1 MNKNDRRAEMPESK
15 AQSTRTP
22 SKLLSW
28 RNNGALLSF
37 RVAAQFSFWL
47 ILALSGV
54 ARADDTVMEVIQ
66 INNRPA
72 EELQPLLAPLLEEGD
87 RVISAGSNL
96 VVKTTPERLQGIVVL
111 IKKLDAKPNNLIV
124 SVLQSSTKTAAE
136 LNADAALAVSPSV
149 IQLRGGVGDARK
161 RNNQQST
168 QLVRTLEGQTAYIK
182 TGNIRPV
189 RNFSVYRSGH
199 GYPVASSHTQL
210 FEASTGFA
218 VIPRLVGQ
226 QVMIEVEPWSDRF
239 QQGGSIET
247 QGARTSLRANLG
259 EWVEIAGSDTGE
271 RSERGGLGVY
281 HRGAA
286 EQHLRIFIKI
296 DKAD

>member
-15 AQSTRTP
+15 AQSTRTS